1 VAGSSRTP
9 VEVEPIARVLPM
21 LSVPHLDREF
31 DYLVSAEQ
39 SDDAQPGVRVRVR
52 FHGRLVDG
60 FVLERRNDTDHA
72 GKLGWLDRVVSPEP
86 VLTAETRRLVDAVAA
101 RYAGTRPDV
110 LRLAVPARHARV
122 ERETAAAP
130 SGPVQPAPIDPSSWE
145 LYARGGQFLA
155 ALAESR
161 AARAVWQALPGES
174 WADRFAEAAAQ
185 TVRAGRAV
193 LAIVPDQRD
202 LDTLWRSATAR
213 IDEHGVI
220 ALSAGLGPAAR
231 YRRWLAALRGRARLV
246 IGTRSAVFAPLS
258 DLGLVMVWADADDSL
273 AEPRAP
279 YPHAREVAMLRA
291 HQARCAALIG
301 GYARTAEAHA
311 LVRSGW
317 AHDIVAARPVVRAR
331 TPRVVALDDTG
342 YAEERDPAART
353 ARIPSIA
360 LRAAR
365 SSLEAGAP
373 VLVQVP
379 RRGYVPSLACGR
391 CRTIAR
397 CRHCTGPLSL
407 PDSAGPGPAIGAVCR
422 WCGRSEPALRC
433 ARCGSDA
440 VRAVVVGARRTAEEL
455 GRAFAGRAVITS
467 AGDAVVAEVAARPAL
482 VVATPGAE
490 PRAPGGYGAALLLD
504 TWALLGRQ
512 DLRAAEDALWRWMSA
527 AALVRARGDGGVITV
542 VAESSIPTVQSLIR
556 WDPVGHAEAELTAR
570 SEVGLPPSVH
580 MAAIDGTAG
589 AIAALLN
596 EARLPDGA
604 DLLGPVDLPPGV
616 RRPAGSPAGVP
627 VTRMLVR
634 VPREQGLA
642 LAASLRRGVGV
653 LSARQT
659 HEPVRVQIDPLHIG

>member
-1 VAGSSRTP
+1 MTGNSRTP

-86 VLTAETRRLVDAVAA
+86 VFTAAIRRLVDAVAA

-110 LRLAVPARHARV
+110 LRLAVPARHARA
-122 ERETAAAP
+122 ERETTVAP
-130 SGPVQPAPIDPSSWE
+130 SSPVLPAPIDPSGWE
-145 LYARGGQFLA
+145 LYSRGGQFLA

-161 AARAVWQALPGES
+161 AARAVWQALPGEL
-174 WADRFAEAAAQ
+174 WADRFAEVAAQ
-185 TVRAGRAV
+185 TISTGRAV

-202 LDTLWRSATAR
+202 LDTLWRAATTW
-213 IDEHGVI
+213 IDEHGVV

-231 YRRWLAALRGRARLV
+231 YRRWLAALRGHARLV

-317 AHDIVAARPVVRAR
+317 AHDIVAARPVARAR

-342 YAEERDPAART
+342 YADERDPAART

-407 PDSAGPGPAIGAVCR
+407 QEHGPGAVCR
-422 WCGRSEPALRC
+422 WCGRAEPSLRC

-455 GRAFAGRAVITS
+455 GRAFAGTAVITS
-467 AGDAVVAEVAARPAL
+467 AGDAIVAEVAARPAL

-490 PRAPGGYGAALLLD
+490 PRVSGGYGAALLLD

-527 AALVRARGDGGVITV
+527 AALVRARGDGGVVTV

-570 SEVGLPPSVH
+570 TEVGLPPSVH
-580 MAAIDGTAG
+580 IAAIDGAAG
-589 AIAALLN
+589 AVAALLD
-596 EARLPDGA
+596 EVQLPDGA

-616 RRPAGSPAGVP
+616 RRPAGTPTGVP

-634 VPREQGLA
+634 VPREQGLT
-642 LAASLRRGVGV
+642 LAASLRRSVGV

>member
-1 VAGSSRTP
+1 MSPTARTP
-9 VEVEPIARVLPM
+9 VEIEPIARVLPM

-60 FVLERRNDTDHA
+60 FVLERRNDTDHP
-72 GKLGWLDRVVSPEP
+72 GKLGWLDRVVSAEP
-86 VLTAETRRLVDAVAA
+86 VLTPEIRRLVDAVAA
-101 RYAGTRPDV
+101 HYAGTRPDV

-122 ERETAAAP
+122 EREPLVSRDTAVP
-130 SGPVQPAPIDPSSWE
+130 EPVDPAGWGG
-145 LYARGGQFLA
+145 YGRGAQFLA

-174 WADRFAEAAAQ
+174 WMDRFIEAAAQ
-185 TVRAGRAV
+185 TVRTGRSV

-202 LDTLWRSATAR
+202 LDALWQAATTR
-213 IDEHGVI
+213 IDEGSVV

-231 YRRWLAALRGRARLV
+231 YRRWLAALRGTARLV

-317 AHDIVAARPVVRAR
+317 AHDIVAARPMVRAR
-331 TPRVVALDDTG
+331 TPRVIALDDTG
-342 YAEERDPAART
+342 YADERDPAART
-353 ARIPSIA
+353 ARVPSIA

-365 SSLEAGAP
+365 SALQAGAP

-379 RRGYVPSLACGR
+379 RRGYIPALACAR

-407 PDSAGPGPAIGAVCR
+407 QEGGAALLCR
-422 WCGRSEPALRC
+422 WCGRVDPARRC

-455 GRAFAGRAVITS
+455 GRAFPGTAVITS
-467 AGDAVVAEVAARPAL
+467 SGDDVVPEVAAGPAL

-490 PRAPGGYGAALLLD
+490 PQACGGYGAALLLD

-512 DLRAAEDALWRWMSA
+512 DLRAAEDALWRWMTA
-527 AALVRARGDGGVITV
+527 AALVRARADGGVVMI
-542 VAESSIPTVQSLIR
+542 VAESSLPTVQSLIR
-556 WDPVGHAEAELTAR
+556 WDPVGHAEAEVTAR
-570 SEVGLPPSVH
+570 AEVGLPPSVH
-580 MAAIDGTAG
+580 MAAVDGTAG
-589 AIAALLN
+589 AVTALLD
-596 EARLPDGA
+596 EARLSDQESLDA
-604 DLLGPVDLPPGV
+604 DLLGPVDLPAGV
-616 RRPAGSPAGVP
+616 RRPAGTPAGAP

-634 VPREQGLA
+634 VPRQQGLA
-642 LAASLRRGVGV
+642 LAAALRRGISV
-653 LSARQT
+653 LSARQS
-659 HEPVRVQIDPLHIG
+659 HEPARVQIDPLHIG

>member
-1 VAGSSRTP
+1 MSGGARTP

-52 FHGRLVDG
+52 FHGRLVDA
-60 FVLERRNDTDHA
+60 FVLERRNDTDHQ
-72 GKLGWLDRVVSPEP
+72 GKLGWLDRVVSAEP
-86 VLTAETRRLVDAVAA
+86 VLTPEIRRLVDAVAA

-122 ERETAAAP
+122 EREPADAP
-130 SGPVQPAPIDPSSWE
+130 RPPAPAPVDPSAWSA
-145 LYARGGQFLA
+145 YGRGAQFLD

-185 TVRAGRAV
+185 TVRAGRSA

-202 LDTLWRSATAR
+202 LDALWRASTAR
-213 IDEHGVI
+213 IEDSAVV

-231 YRRWLAALRGRARLV
+231 YRRWLAALRGQARLV

-258 DLGLVMVWADADDSL
+258 DLGLVMVWADADDTL

-301 GYARTAEAHA
+301 GYARTAEAQA

-317 AHDIVAARPVVRAR
+317 AHDIVAARAVVRAR
-331 TPRVVALDDTG
+331 TPRVIALDDTG
-342 YAEERDPAART
+342 YADERDPAART

-365 SSLEAGAP
+365 SSLQAGAP

-379 RRGYVPSLACGR
+379 RRGYVPSLACAR

-407 PDSAGPGPAIGAVCR
+407 QEGGRALVCR
-422 WCGRSEPALRC
+422 WCGRTDPTRRC

-455 GRAFAGRAVITS
+455 GRAFPGTPVVTSSGDGVVPQVAG
-467 AGDAVVAEVAARPAL
+467 GPAL

-490 PRAPGGYGAALLLD
+490 PAASGGYGAALLLD

-512 DLRAAEDALWRWMSA
+512 DLRAAEDALWRWMTA
-527 AALVRARGDGGVITV
+527 AALVRARGDGGVV
-542 VAESSIPTVQSLIR
+542 LAVADSSIPTVQSLIR
-556 WDPVGHAEAELTAR
+556 WDPVGHAEADLAAR
-570 SEVGLPPSVH
+570 TEVGLPPSVH
-580 MAAIDGTAG
+580 MAALDGA
-589 AIAALLN
+589 ADAVAALLD
-596 EARLPDGA
+596 EAGLPDGA
-604 DLLGPVDLPPGV
+604 DVLGPVDLPAGV
-616 RRPAGSPAGVP
+616 RRPAGTPPGVP

-634 VPREQGLA
+634 ARREQGLA
-642 LAASLRRGVGV
+642 LAAALRRGVSV

-659 HEPVRVQIDPLHIG
+659 HEPVRVQVDPLHIG

>member
-1 VAGSSRTP
+1 
-9 VEVEPIARVLPM
+9 VEPIARVLPM

-60 FVLERRNDTDHA
+60 FVLERRNDTDHT
-72 GKLGWLDRVVSPEP
+72 GKLGWLDRVVSAEP
-86 VLTAETRRLVDAVAA
+86 VLTPEIRRLVDAVAA

-122 ERETAAAP
+122 EREPAATLP
-130 SGPVQPAPIDPSSWE
+130 LPAPAIPAPVDPSAWDG
-145 LYARGGQFLA
+145 YGRGAQFLG

-161 AARAVWQALPGES
+161 AARAVWQALPGEP

-185 TVRAGRAV
+185 TIRTGRSV

-202 LDTLWRSATAR
+202 LDALWLAATAR
-213 IDEHGVI
+213 IDKECVVS
-220 ALSAGLGPAAR
+220 LSAGLGPAAR
-231 YRRWLAALRGRARLV
+231 YRRWLAALRGTARLV

-301 GYARTAEAHA
+301 GFARTAEAHA
-311 LVRSGW
+311 LVRGGW
-317 AHDIVAARPVVRAR
+317 AHDIVAARPVVRVR
-331 TPRVVALDDTG
+331 TPRVIALDDSG

-365 SSLEAGAP
+365 ASLEGGAP

-391 CRTIAR
+391 CRAIAR
-397 CRHCTGPLSL
+397 CRQCTGPLL
-407 PDSAGPGPAIGAVCR
+407 LQERGPGAVCR
-422 WCGRSEPALRC
+422 WCGRAEPALRC
-433 ARCGSDA
+433 ARCGSET

-455 GRAFAGRAVITS
+455 GRAFAGTPVITS
-467 AGDAVVAEVAARPAL
+467 AGEAIIDEVAARPAL

-490 PRAPGGYGAALLLD
+490 PRADGGYGAALLLD

-527 AALVRARGDGGVITV
+527 AALVRARGSVGAGGGVVIV

-556 WDPVGHAEAELTAR
+556 WDPVGHADAELTAR
-570 SEVGLPPSVH
+570 AEVGLPPSAH
-580 MAAIDGTAG
+580 MAALDGTVG
-589 AIAALLN
+589 AVTALLD
-596 EARLPDGA
+596 EARLPDDA
-604 DLLGPVDLPPGV
+604 DVLGPVDLPPGV
-616 RRPAGSPAGVP
+616 RRPAGTPASVA

-634 VPREQGLA
+634 VRREHGLA
-642 LAASLRRGVGV
+642 LAAALRRGVGV
-653 LSARQT
+653 LSARQDT
-659 HEPVRVQIDPLHIG
+659 EPVRVQIDPLHIG

>member
-1 VAGSSRTP
+1 MSPGVRTP

-60 FVLERRNDTDHA
+60 FVLERRNDTDHT
-72 GKLGWLDRVVSPEP
+72 GKLGWLDRVVSAEP
-86 VLTAETRRLVDAVAA
+86 VLTPEIRRLADAVAA
-101 RYAGTRPDV
+101 HYAGTRPDV

-122 ERETAAAP
+122 EREPLVSRDAAIPDAVDP
-130 SGPVQPAPIDPSSWE
+130 AAWSG
-145 LYARGGQFLA
+145 YGRGAQFLA

-174 WADRFAEAAAQ
+174 WTDRFAEAAVQ
-185 TVRAGRAV
+185 TVRTGRSV

-202 LDTLWRSATAR
+202 LDALWQAATAR
-213 IDEHGVI
+213 IDEGSVV

-231 YRRWLAALRGRARLV
+231 YRRWLSALRGTARFVL
-246 IGTRSAVFAPLS
+246 GTRSAVFAPLS

-301 GYARTAEAHA
+301 GYARTAEAQA

-317 AHDIVAARPVVRAR
+317 AQDIVAARPVVRAR
-331 TPRVVALDDTG
+331 TPRVIALDDTG
-342 YAEERDPAART
+342 YADERDPAART

-365 SSLEAGAP
+365 SALQAGAP

-379 RRGYVPSLACGR
+379 RRGYVPSLACAR

-407 PDSAGPGPAIGAVCR
+407 QEGATSLLCR
-422 WCGRSEPALRC
+422 WCGRVDPTRRC

-455 GRAFAGRAVITS
+455 GRAFPGTAVITS
-467 AGDAVVAEVAARPAL
+467 SGDGVVAEVAAGPAL

-490 PRAPGGYGAALLLD
+490 PQASGGYGAALLLD

-512 DLRAAEDALWRWMSA
+512 DLRAAEDALWRWMTA
-527 AALVRARGDGGVITV
+527 AALVRARGEGGVVMV
-542 VAESSIPTVQSLIR
+542 VAESSLPTVQSLIR
-556 WDPVGHAEAELTAR
+556 WDPVGHAEAEVVAR
-570 SEVGLPPSVH
+570 AEVGLPPSVH

-589 AIAALLN
+589 AITALLDQ
-596 EARLPDGA
+596 AGLSGQFIDA

-616 RRPAGSPAGVP
+616 RRPAGTPAGAP

-634 VPREQGLA
+634 VPRQQGLA
-642 LAASLRRGVGV
+642 LAAALRRGVGV
-653 LSARQT
+653 LSARQAT
-659 HEPVRVQIDPLHIG
+659 EPARVQIDPLHIG

>member
-1 VAGSSRTP
+1 MASKVTP
-9 VEVEPIARVLPM
+9 EVEPIARVLPM

-31 DYLVSAEQ
+31 DYLVPAEQ

-52 FHGRLVDG
+52 FHGRLVDA
-60 FVLERRNDTDHA
+60 FVLERRNDTDHT
-72 GKLGWLDRVVSPEP
+72 GKLGWLDRVVSAEP
-86 VLTAETRRLVDAVAA
+86 VLTPEIRRLVDAVAA

-110 LRLAVPARHARV
+110 LRLAVPPRHARV
-122 ERETAAAP
+122 EREPARVLALPVVSPVEA
-130 SGPVQPAPIDPSSWE
+130 SGWE
-145 LYARGGQFLA
+145 AYARGGQFLA

-161 AARAVWQALPGES
+161 AARAVWQALPGEP
-174 WADRFAEAAAQ
+174 WTDRFAEAAAQ
-185 TVRAGRAV
+185 TVRTGRAA

-202 LDTLWRSATAR
+202 LDALWRAATAR
-213 IDEHGVI
+213 IDQECVV

-231 YRRWLAALRGRARLV
+231 YRRWLAALRGTARLV
-246 IGTRSAVFAPLS
+246 IGTRSAVFAPLA

-301 GYARTAEAHA
+301 GFARTAEAQA

-331 TPRVVALDDTG
+331 TPRVVALDDSG

-365 SSLEAGAP
+365 SALQAGAP

-407 PDSAGPGPAIGAVCR
+407 QERGPGAVCR
-422 WCGRSEPALRC
+422 WCGRAEPQLRC
-433 ARCGSDA
+433 ARCGSEA

-455 GRAFAGRAVITS
+455 GRAFAGTPVITS
-467 AGDAVVAEVAARPAL
+467 AGDAIVGEVAARAAL

-490 PRAPGGYGAALLLD
+490 PRADGGYGAGLLLD

-527 AALVRARGDGGVITV
+527 AALVRARGDGGVVLV

-570 SEVGLPPSVH
+570 AEVGLPPSVH
-580 MAAIDGTAG
+580 MAAIDGA
-589 AIAALLN
+589 ADAVAALLD
-596 EARLPDGA
+596 EARLPEGA
-604 DLLGPVDLPPGV
+604 DVLGPVDLPAGV
-616 RRPAGSPAGVP
+616 RRPPGTPAGVP
-627 VTRMLVR
+627 VIRMLAR

-642 LAASLRRGVGV
+642 LAAALRRGVGV
-653 LSARQT
+653 LSARQD
-659 HEPVRVQIDPLHIG
+659 HEPVRVQIDPLHVG

>member
-1 VAGSSRTP
+1 MTKTGRTP

-21 LSVPHLDREF
+21 LSVPHLDRDF

-60 FVLERRNDTDHA
+60 FVLERRNDTDHI
-72 GKLGWLDRVVSPEP
+72 GKLGWLDRVVSAEP
-86 VLTAETRRLVDAVAA
+86 VLTAEIRRLVDAVAA

-110 LRLAVPARHARV
+110 LRLAVPPRHARV
-122 ERETAAAP
+122 ERETTTTRSGPLALAPVDP
-130 SGPVQPAPIDPSSWE
+130 SGWE
-145 LYARGGQFLA
+145 VYGRGGQFLT

-161 AARAVWQALPGES
+161 AARAVWQALPGEM
-174 WADRFAEAAAQ
+174 WADRFADAAAQ
-185 TVRAGRAV
+185 TIGAGRAV

-202 LDTLWRSATAR
+202 LDTLWRAATTR
-213 IDEHGVI
+213 IDEDGVV

-231 YRRWLAALRGRARLV
+231 YRRWLAALRGSARLV

-258 DLGLVMVWADADDSL
+258 DLGLVMVWADADDTL
-273 AEPRAP
+273 VEPRAP

-291 HQARCAALIG
+291 HQARCAAVIG
-301 GYARTAEAHA
+301 GYSRTAEAHA

-317 AHDIVAARPVVRAR
+317 AHDVVAARPVVRAR
-331 TPRVVALDDTG
+331 TPRVVALDDSG
-342 YAEERDPAART
+342 YAEERDAAART
-353 ARIPSIA
+353 ARLPSIA

-365 SSLEAGAP
+365 SALEAGAP

-397 CRHCTGPLSL
+397 CRHCRGPLSL
-407 PDSAGPGPAIGAVCR
+407 QERGPGAVCR
-422 WCGRSEPALRC
+422 WCGRAEPTPRC

-455 GRAFAGRAVITS
+455 GRAFAGTPVVTS
-467 AGDAVVAEVAARPAL
+467 AGDAIVAEVTARPAL

-490 PRAPGGYGAALLLD
+490 PCAEGGYGAALLLD

-527 AALVRARGDGGVITV
+527 AALVRARGDGGVVMV

-556 WDPVGHAEAELTAR
+556 GDPAGHAEAELTAR
-570 SEVGLPPSVH
+570 AEVGLPPSVH
-580 MAAIDGTAG
+580 IAAIDGVAE
-589 AIAALLN
+589 AVAALLD
-596 EARLPDGA
+596 EARLPEGA
-604 DLLGPVDLPPGV
+604 DLLGPVDLPAGV
-616 RRPAGSPAGVP
+616 RRPAGTPAGVA

-634 VPREQGLA
+634 VRREQGLA
-642 LAASLRRGVGV
+642 LAAALRRAVGV
-653 LSARQT
+653 LSAHQT

>member
-1 VAGSSRTP
+1 MSGGPRTP
-9 VEVEPIARVLPM
+9 GEVEPIARVLPM

-31 DYLVSAEQ
+31 DYLVTAEQ

-52 FHGRLVDG
+52 FHGRLVDA
-60 FVLERRNDTDHA
+60 FVLERRNDTDHP
-72 GKLGWLDRVVSPEP
+72 GKLGWLDRVVSAEP
-86 VLTAETRRLVDAVAA
+86 VLTPEIRRLVDAVAA

-122 ERETAAAP
+122 EREAAEVPRPAL
-130 SGPVQPAPIDPSSWE
+130 PAPVDPSAWE
-145 LYARGGQFLA
+145 AYGRGAQFLD

-185 TVRAGRAV
+185 TIRAGRSV

-202 LDTLWRSATAR
+202 LDTLWRAATAR
-213 IDEHGVI
+213 VEEAAVV

-231 YRRWLAALRGRARLV
+231 YRRWLAALRGHARLV
-246 IGTRSAVFAPLS
+246 IGTRSAVFAPLN
-258 DLGLVMVWADADDSL
+258 DLGLVMVWADADDTLS
-273 AEPRAP
+273 EPRAP

-301 GYARTAEAHA
+301 GYARTAEAQA

-317 AHDIVAARPVVRAR
+317 AHDIVAPRAVVRAR

-342 YAEERDPAART
+342 YADERDPAART

-365 SSLEAGAP
+365 AALEAGAP

-379 RRGYVPSLACGR
+379 RRGYVPSLACAR

-407 PDSAGPGPAIGAVCR
+407 QEGGQALVCR
-422 WCGRSEPALRC
+422 WCGRIDPTRRC

-455 GRAFAGRAVITS
+455 GRAFPGTAVITS
-467 AGDAVVAEVAARPAL
+467 SGDGVVPEVAAGPAL

-490 PRAPGGYGAALLLD
+490 PAASGGYGAALLLD

-527 AALVRARGDGGVITV
+527 AALVRARGDGGMVLV

-556 WDPVGHAEAELTAR
+556 WDPVGHADSDLAAR
-570 SEVGLPPSVH
+570 TEVGLPPSVH
-580 MAAIDGTAG
+580 
-589 AIAALLN
+589 IAALDGAA
-596 EARLPDGA
+596 EAVAALLDEAGLPDGA
-604 DLLGPVDLPPGV
+604 DVLGPVDLPAGV
-616 RRPAGSPAGVP
+616 RRPAGTPPGVP

-634 VPREQGLA
+634 ARREQGLA
-642 LAASLRRGVGV
+642 LAASLRRGVSV
-653 LSARQT
+653 LSARQA

>member
-1 VAGSSRTP
+1 MSGGPRTP
-9 VEVEPIARVLPM
+9 GEVEPIARVLPM

-31 DYLVSAEQ
+31 DYLVTAEQ

-52 FHGRLVDG
+52 FHGRLVDA
-60 FVLERRNDTDHA
+60 FVLERRNDTDHP
-72 GKLGWLDRVVSPEP
+72 GKLGWLDRVVSAEP
-86 VLTAETRRLVDAVAA
+86 VLTPEIRRLVDAVAA

-122 ERETAAAP
+122 EREAAEVPRPA
-130 SGPVQPAPIDPSSWE
+130 VPAPVDPSAWE
-145 LYARGGQFLA
+145 AYGRGAQFLD

-185 TVRAGRAV
+185 TIRAGRSA

-202 LDTLWRSATAR
+202 LDTLWRAATAR
-213 IDEHGVI
+213 VEEAAVV

-231 YRRWLAALRGRARLV
+231 YRRWLAALRGHARLV
-246 IGTRSAVFAPLS
+246 IGTRSAVFAPLN
-258 DLGLVMVWADADDSL
+258 DLGLVMVWADADDTL

-301 GYARTAEAHA
+301 GYARTAEAQA

-317 AHDIVAARPVVRAR
+317 AHDIVAPRAVVRAR

-342 YAEERDPAART
+342 YADERDPAART

-365 SSLEAGAP
+365 AALEAGAP

-379 RRGYVPSLACGR
+379 RRGYVPSLACAR

-407 PDSAGPGPAIGAVCR
+407 QEGGQALVCR
-422 WCGRSEPALRC
+422 WCGRIDPTRRC

-455 GRAFAGRAVITS
+455 GRAFPGTAVITS
-467 AGDAVVAEVAARPAL
+467 SGDGVVPEVAAGPAL

-490 PRAPGGYGAALLLD
+490 PAASGGYGAALLLD

-527 AALVRARGDGGVITV
+527 AALVRARGDGGMVLV

-556 WDPVGHAEAELTAR
+556 WDPVGHADSDLAAR
-570 SEVGLPPSVH
+570 TEVGLPPSVH
-580 MAAIDGTAG
+580 
-589 AIAALLN
+589 IAALDGAA
-596 EARLPDGA
+596 EAVAALLDEAGLPDGA
-604 DLLGPVDLPPGV
+604 DVLGPVDLPAGV
-616 RRPAGSPAGVP
+616 RRPAGTPPGVP

-634 VPREQGLA
+634 ARREQGLA
-642 LAASLRRGVGV
+642 LAASLRRGVSV
-653 LSARQT
+653 LSARQA

>member
-1 VAGSSRTP
+1 VTRGTARTP

-52 FHGRLVDG
+52 FHGRLVDA
-60 FVLERRNDTDHA
+60 FVLERRNDTDHP
-72 GKLGWLDRVVSPEP
+72 GKLGWLDRVVSAEP
-86 VLTAETRRLVDAVAA
+86 VLTAEIRRLVDAVAA

-110 LRLAVPARHARV
+110 LRLAVPARHARA
-122 ERETAAAP
+122 EREPAAILSSPVPAPVDP
-130 SGPVQPAPIDPSSWE
+130 SGWE
-145 LYARGGQFLA
+145 VYGRGGRFLA

-161 AARAVWQALPGES
+161 AARAVWQALPGEL
-174 WADRFAEAAAQ
+174 WADRFVEAAAQ
-185 TVRAGRAV
+185 TIRTGRAV

-202 LDTLWRSATAR
+202 LDTLWRAATTR
-213 IDEHGVI
+213 IDEGSVV

-231 YRRWLAALRGRARLV
+231 YRRWLAALRGTARLV

-258 DLGLVMVWADADDSL
+258 DLGLVMVWADADDTL

-331 TPRVVALDDTG
+331 TPRVVALDDLG
-342 YAEERDPAART
+342 YADERDPAART

-365 SSLEAGAP
+365 SSLEVGAP

-407 PDSAGPGPAIGAVCR
+407 AESAGPGPGLGAACR
-422 WCGRSEPALRC
+422 WCGRAEPTLRC

-455 GRAFAGRAVITS
+455 GRAFAGTPVITS
-467 AGDAVVAEVAARPAL
+467 AGDVIVSEVAARPAL

-490 PRAPGGYGAALLLD
+490 PRAAEGYGAALLLD

-512 DLRAAEDALWRWMSA
+512 DLRAAEDALWRWMTA
-527 AALVRARGDGGVITV
+527 AALVRARGDGGVVMV

-570 SEVGLPPSVH
+570 TEVGLPPSVH
-580 MAAIDGTAG
+580 MAALDGPAG
-589 AIAALLN
+589 AVAALLD
-596 EARLPDGA
+596 EAGLPDGA

-616 RRPAGSPAGVP
+616 RRPAGTPAGVS

-653 LSARQT
+653 LSARQS

>member
-1 VAGSSRTP
+1 VTRAGGARTP

-60 FVLERRNDTDHA
+60 FLLERRNDTDHA
-72 GKLGWLDRVVSPEP
+72 GKLGWLDRVVSAEP
-86 VLTAETRRLVDAVAA
+86 VLTAEIRRLVDAVAA

-110 LRLAVPARHARV
+110 LRLAIPPRHARV
-122 ERETAAAP
+122 EREATATHKLPETSIPAPVDP
-130 SGPVQPAPIDPSSWE
+130 SGWE
-145 LYARGGQFLA
+145 VYGRGGQFVA

-161 AARAVWQALPGES
+161 AARAVWQVLPGDP

-185 TVRAGRAV
+185 TIRTGRAV

-202 LDTLWRSATAR
+202 LDTLWRAATTR
-213 IDEHGVI
+213 IDEDGVV

-231 YRRWLAALRGRARLV
+231 YRRWLAALRGTARLV
-246 IGTRSAVFAPLS
+246 IGTRSAVFAPVS
-258 DLGLVMVWADADDSL
+258 DLGLVMVWADADDTL

-317 AHDIVAARPVVRAR
+317 AHDIVATRSVVRAR
-331 TPRVVALDDTG
+331 SPRVAALDDSG
-342 YAEERDPAART
+342 YADERDPAART
-353 ARIPSIA
+353 ARIPYIA

-379 RRGYVPSLACGR
+379 RRGYIPSLACGR

-397 CRHCTGPLSL
+397 CRRCTGPLSL
-407 PDSAGPGPAIGAVCR
+407 QDRGPGTVCR
-422 WCGRSEPALRC
+422 WCGRAEPTLRC

-440 VRAVVVGARRTAEEL
+440 VRAVVIGARRTAEEL
-455 GRAFAGRAVITS
+455 GRAFAGTPVMTS
-467 AGDAVVAEVAARPAL
+467 AGDAIVAAVAARPAL

-490 PRAPGGYGAALLLD
+490 PRAEGGYGAALLLD

-527 AALVRARGDGGVITV
+527 AALVRPGGDGGVVLV

-570 SEVGLPPSVH
+570 AEVGLPPSVH
-580 MAAIDGTAG
+580 MAALDGAAG
-589 AIAALLN
+589 AVAALLDQV
-596 EARLPDGA
+596 RLPDGA
-604 DLLGPVDLPPGV
+604 DLLGPVDPPPGV
-616 RRPAGSPAGVP
+616 RRPAGTPAGAP

-634 VPREQGLA
+634 VRREQGLA

-653 LSARQT
+653 LSARQD